1 MIDWINRIS
10 FTGFHDWLVSAIHP
24 LILLVAGVL
33 VTLGLAFYYSR
44 RVSLLPDDR
53 ATAAHVSLLVIAS
66 PWTLL
71 CTWITTECFVAHG
84 VSGGEPTIAVF
95 LVAICLYLWAVLR
108 GITWGYI
115 EDE

>member
-1 MIDWINRIS
+1 M
-10 FTGFHDWLVSAIHP
+10 
-24 LILLVAGVL
+24 
-33 VTLGLAFYYSR
+33 
-44 RVSLLPDDR
+44 
-53 ATAAHVSLLVIAS
+53 SLLVIAS

-84 VSGGEPTIAVF
+84 VNDGEPTIAVF

-108 GITWGYI
+108 GITWGYV